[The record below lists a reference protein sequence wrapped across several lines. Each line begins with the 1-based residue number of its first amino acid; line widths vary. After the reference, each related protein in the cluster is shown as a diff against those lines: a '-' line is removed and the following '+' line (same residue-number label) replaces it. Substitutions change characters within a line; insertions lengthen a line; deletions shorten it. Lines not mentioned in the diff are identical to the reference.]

1 MDSPAGAAGTVNA
14 IVRSVRFRAMK
25 MLFEVVVRGW
35 A

>member
-1 MDSPAGAAGTVNA
+1 MTGRTMKALASDVPA
-14 IVRSVRFRAMK
+14 FRGMK